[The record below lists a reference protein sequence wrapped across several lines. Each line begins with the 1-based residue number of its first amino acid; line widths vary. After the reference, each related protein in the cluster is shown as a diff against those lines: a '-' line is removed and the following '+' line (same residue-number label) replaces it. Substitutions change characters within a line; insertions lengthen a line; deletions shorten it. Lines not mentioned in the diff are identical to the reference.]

1 MHRKM
6 NGHTVRDK
14 ILRPTINVA
23 IQTKP
28 LFHKREL
35 AYNIE
40 IIEIQ

>member
-6 NGHTVRDK
+6 NGHTRAK
-14 ILRPTINVA
+14 ILRPKINVA

-35 AYNIE
+35 AYHIE
-40 IIEIQ
+40 RIEIQ